1 MFQRLDSGY
10 AVFAVG
16 SGSYE
21 FVSGDSAWAG
31 YGTFTPPV
39 VEGAVNGA
47 KAVSVVPVKFSLGAY
62 YGLEILQGG
71 YPQSVQVDC
80 ATYQPVGEPQPTSS
94 ASGLVWAMD
103 KYQYDWKTDK
113 AWGGTCRLLTVK
125 LVDNTVHT
133 ALFNFTR

>member
-1 MFQRLDSGY
+1 M
-10 AVFAVG
+10 
-16 SGSYE
+16 
-21 FVSGDSAWAG
+21 
-31 YGTFTPPV
+31 PPV
-39 VEGAVNGA
+39 VEGAMNQANAGINI
-47 KAVSVVPVKFSLGAY
+47 PVKFSLGAY
-62 YGLEILQGG
+62 YGLEILQAG

-80 ATYQPVGEPQPTSS
+80 STYEVVGTPEPTSS
-94 ASGLVWAMD
+94 AYGLVWATD